1 MQSLENLNQNQ
12 LVYVL
17 SMLVSSTRWHV
28 PYGLVEAQEKIKQAG
43 IDEFWGNDE
52 LPKNKRNLKR

>member
-1 MQSLENLNQNQ
+1 MQFKPADDLNSEHDNTMLIGDKLKSLEVMNQNQ

-28 PYGLVEAQEKIKQAG
+28 PYGLVEAQE
-43 IDEFWGNDE
+43 
-52 LPKNKRNLKR
+52 